1 MKKFKIYANG
11 FDMGI
16 FEAEGEDAALEVY
29 AQEAG
34 YESLADME
42 EQLESEKADEYEVVE
57 VVTC

>member
-16 FEAEGEDAALEVY
+16 FEATDEDAALEAF

-34 YESLADME
+34 YQSVADME
-42 EQLESEKADEYEVVE
+42 EQLESEKADDYEVVE
-57 VVTC
+57 EV